1 MCLSEQ
7 RNFAG
12 FCPSVNR
19 SHLYWRV
26 GLCHHLSLPS
36 SARWGG
42 WLLSWSPV
50 SHTPHL
56 TLRPPASVRVQYT
69 SLLWSPQV
77 ALALISAWLP
87 RLNIGGYRP
96 RELPNRKSDTKH
108 WILFQHNWLRKWS
121 NSPKLWYPAAELSA
135 SRNIINISLRW
146 SWSCS
151 LCHWS
156 SVTDLRPVIAQVRVW
171 PVSPVH
177 RSQDWLLVTGLVTA
191 HTLVSTD
198 WWVGNTRTHV
208 QVKALSIVTHFSFD
222 LFNSF

>member
-12 FCPSVNR
+12 YCPSVNH

-135 SRNIINISLRW
+135 SRNIINILTQMIMILLTVSLEQCYW
-146 SWSCS
+146 PETSD
-151 LCHWS
+151 S
-156 SVTDLRPVIAQVRVW
+156 SGESNQCLRCTG
-171 PVSPVH
+171 H
-177 RSQDWLLVTGLVTA
+177 RTGYWSQDWSLLIHWSALTGELVTPG
-191 HTLVSTD
+191 HR
-198 WWVGNTRTHV
+198 WH
-208 QVKALSIVTHFSFD
+208 
-222 LFNSF
+222 